1 MLVNKILLSPIRENI
16 TCPKD
21 LLSLGFH
28 VGNLR
33 ELYGSGVRSSINL
46 RVGCSPTLRLKGFQ
60 VGRGI
65 FKWTGVQY
73 YSRKPRSL
81 RVSAGISESFRRSR
95 KCGDQSES

>member
-33 ELYGSGVRSSINL
+33 ELYGSRGQKFDQLTRGMLSDFASQGL
-46 RVGCSPTLRLKGFQ
+46 SGGAWDFQ
-60 VGRGI
+60 VDWGPI
-65 FKWTGVQY
+65 LQQETQKLA
-73 YSRKPRSL
+73 RKRRHK
-81 RVSAGISESFRRSR
+81 RVISEVKKVRRS
-95 KCGDQSES
+95 E